1 MMIFIAFIVG
11 LITDWVWTKY
21 FRSVAEHKAF
31 VAANWSIAIYLCG
44 VFATYLLVDKE
55 YFAMAAY
62 LFGGYIGTYFAI
74 KHGEP
79 KMIEDKT
86 C

>member
-1 MMIFIAFIVG
+1 MIMILVAFVVG

-21 FRSVAEHKAF
+21 FRSVSLHNAF
-31 VAANWSIAIYLCG
+31 SAANWSLGIYLCG

-55 YFAMAAY
+55 YVAMAGY
-62 LFGGYIGTYFAI
+62 MIGGYIGTYFAV

-79 KMIEDKT
+79 KMT
-86 C
+86 